1 MKETS
6 NQVEDAQ
13 PKNIIEDELSIKCDD
28 NIKKYTDD
36 IFLISDFLLKNA
48 KTTIDESQGSMY
60 KYCDKKKYFNEKG
73 TKLNDEKCY
82 EDIIRILSE
91 YAEIDECIFIY
102 FEKLGIHLVKVLIKR
117 YISCEEQNTNILS
130 ILKKVGTL
138 LVNNEN
144 ISYIYKKL
152 SKIFRL
158 NLKDNASEEDIK
170 SSFKKFSRLFDIWK
184 IMYNYED
191 YKNKYMIFSGKNC
204 VNIKI
209 NNINKEIAQSFIY
222 INFVKSPLLN
232 INNGLKDCTILRI
245 YNTKD
250 QYKDIKFDDLFGND
264 KRNLSNINAINFTF
278 HRNQL
283 FYTIIEDKGI
293 SGVINDYNFAQNE
306 INRIEILK
314 NFYGKISSIEF
325 SREESQ
331 LNNIY
336 KKPIKYVIN
345 PDKTGIDIYKEKMIE
360 DDWEVLGKKIETLD
374 INLENDTF
382 IPSKY
387 YPKNNNYM
395 KNIKYLGG
403 FESFLPLFK
412 IMKYYINKLEDKKE
426 IIISN
431 TKDMVKTIINHIH
444 ISEYNLM
451 NFYDIIIPLTG
462 ALSSISDKLSED
474 EKNSLFHNNIMNIL
488 YLYIITS
495 PLPKSSKHI
504 FKEVLG
510 FPDEKISIPD
520 IDYNDNIFKKNL
532 SKINNLDWYCF
543 ILFIHFG
550 INILL
555 SKNLIEVFK
564 VIDILFEKFKEIIA
578 LIKNNDTINFQ
589 KQKMILNIKL
599 YVGLINYLFKEDIK
613 EFKEYGVLSQM
624 SNFLSRFVGEEY
636 KEDLAS
642 KCLLVIEL
650 FYALQKFKLDIE
662 KNEIFN
668 KFKEFF
674 SDKEKIIEITESN
687 EDEKTIS
694 NLKKQNI
701 YINIFKPYIRNN
713 LSVSDEEIQINEF
726 IDYKIQFRK
735 LMKEQ
740 FMFNNKWSNK
750 KLFFNKETR
759 RNQLKYKI
767 KNYYTWNYQRPI
779 IYPLLD
785 YKSQYPKFKE
795 YSIGNDFYLTEENK
809 DDYNFTIESESFD
822 DILEKHYDKYFK
834 KITTTEEYEEGKF
847 IKYNVCLI
855 KSTHHIKGIILFENK
870 IGLKNFYFIG
880 YNYKKMNEIPKNNK
894 EIELKEKEIS
904 PIIEEKRK
912 KENEIINN
920 SHCNQGNNLTKL
932 CYGPTFPCP
941 EKDSYIKLKFNIN
954 DIRLIM
960 RRIYFYRKSGLE
972 IFINN
977 KSYYF
982 NFAVNPLSKN
992 DDFKNG
998 ELFCKKFFDLI
1009 GYTLQKIR
1017 CPLSI
1022 NKEIIGYID
1031 LYTDEFKK
1039 SSKNFVDY
1047 LLEHWRD
1054 KKNEYSKD
1062 EKDISTFDMITIL
1075 NLISNRSYNDVY
1087 QYPIFPLLYF
1097 KDVKEIETQY
1107 DEESLIPRDLSIH
1120 IGFQNQT
1127 ERGRMRADE
1136 IIEIYET
1143 NGGINPENL
1152 GQMCY
1157 FRSLYSS
1164 GMSVANF
1171 LVRIFPYCFMNIE
1184 FQGSTFDDSGRLF
1197 RSILDTYENTSYV
1210 SLDFRELIPELY
1222 YLPEILINIDKINF
1236 GIIKNSKKQINN
1248 VELPNDYLDLQKGE
1262 IISFFSFIAGMK
1274 KHLEERKKIDI
1285 FSWLKIIF
1293 GDKQKYRKENHKDYL
1308 FYPVSYISFDKNYG
1322 KIFEEGILARAE
1334 QGTIPLQTIYD
1345 SYKLSIPK
1353 EELSIKQIDKKAI
1366 DTIIN
1371 NSKDYYIINLND
1383 KKKLNCKM
1391 NKEYIFK
1398 DNNNNEIKILSDDL
1412 GKIEIYLD
1420 NIFIKRYYD
1429 QKDIIT
1435 SIDYNKR
1442 LNMFITSSLDGY
1454 VCLYSFPNK
1463 LFTVIKNPNNNYF
1476 DYVLLAANPFPFIIA
1491 YDKKTKEFY
1500 SYSLNGIFIDKK
1512 DITELIENKEKVKI
1526 FPLFDTNGGTHNDT
1540 LIISRDKG
1548 SLRLDLPFFKKQRI
1562 E

>member
-283 FYTIIEDKGI
+283 FYTIIEDKAI
-293 SGVINDYNFAQNE
+293 SGEINNYNFAQNE

-431 TKDMVKTIINHIH
+431 TKDIIKTIINHIH

-532 SKINNLDWYCF
+532 AKKDSLGWYCF
-543 ILFIHFG
+543 ILFAHFE
-550 INILL
+550 INF
-555 SKNLIEVFK
+555 LINKEADK
-564 VIDILFEKFKEIIA
+564 AIQNIFEQFKEIISSINKQPEKYNQTQMFQA
-578 LIKNNDTINFQ
+578 LDNFTLFVGIINCHYP
-589 KQKMILNIKL
+589 NS
-599 YVGLINYLFKEDIK
+599 IK
-613 EFKEYGVLSQM
+613 EFKNTMPLKTFSERICNIG
-624 SNFLSRFVGEEY
+624 NKKT
-636 KEDLAS
+636 KEDLTFEY
-642 KCLLVIEL
+642 LLLLEMFNGLKNLEL
-650 FYALQKFKLDIE
+650 IKDNKI
-662 KNEIFN
+662 KSIFN
-668 KFKEFF
+668 DLF
-674 SDKEKIIEITESN
+674 SDKNIIIN
-687 EDEKTIS
+687 IQDEEAQNIKKL
-694 NLKKQNI
+694 NLKDI
-701 YINIFKPYIRNN
+701 YINNFKYYVENKASISN
-713 LSVSDEEIQINEF
+713 VEILLNEF
-726 IDYKIQFRK
+726 IDYKNQFRK

-740 FMFNNKWSNK
+740 FMFNNLWSNK
-750 KLFFNKETR
+750 KLFFDSEKR
-759 RNQLKYKI
+759 KDQLKYKI

-779 IYPLLD
+779 LYPLLD
-785 YKSQYPKFKE
+785 YK
-795 YSIGNDFYLTEENK
+795 
-809 DDYNFTIESESFD
+809 
-822 DILEKHYDKYFK
+822 
-834 KITTTEEYEEGKF
+834 
-847 IKYNVCLI
+847 
-855 KSTHHIKGIILFENK
+855 
-870 IGLKNFYFIG
+870 
-880 YNYKKMNEIPKNNK
+880 
-894 EIELKEKEIS
+894 
-904 PIIEEKRK
+904 
-912 KENEIINN
+912 
-920 SHCNQGNNLTKL
+920 
-932 CYGPTFPCP
+932 
-941 EKDSYIKLKFNIN
+941 
-954 DIRLIM
+954 
-960 RRIYFYRKSGLE
+960 
-972 IFINN
+972 
-977 KSYYF
+977 
-982 NFAVNPLSKN
+982 
-992 DDFKNG
+992 
-998 ELFCKKFFDLI
+998 
-1009 GYTLQKIR
+1009 
-1017 CPLSI
+1017 
-1022 NKEIIGYID
+1022 
-1031 LYTDEFKK
+1031 
-1039 SSKNFVDY
+1039 
-1047 LLEHWRD
+1047 
-1054 KKNEYSKD
+1054 
-1062 EKDISTFDMITIL
+1062 
-1075 NLISNRSYNDVY
+1075 Y
-1087 QYPIFPLLYF
+1087 QYP
-1097 KDVKEIETQY
+1097 
-1107 DEESLIPRDLSIH
+1107 
-1120 IGFQNQT
+1120 N
-1127 ERGRMRADE
+1127 
-1136 IIEIYET
+1136 
-1143 NGGINPENL
+1143 
-1152 GQMCY
+1152 
-1157 FRSLYSS
+1157 
-1164 GMSVANF
+1164 
-1171 LVRIFPYCFMNIE
+1171 
-1184 FQGSTFDDSGRLF
+1184 
-1197 RSILDTYENTSYV
+1197 
-1210 SLDFRELIPELY
+1210 
-1222 YLPEILINIDKINF
+1222 
-1236 GIIKNSKKQINN
+1236 
-1248 VELPNDYLDLQKGE
+1248 
-1262 IISFFSFIAGMK
+1262 
-1274 KHLEERKKIDI
+1274 
-1285 FSWLKIIF
+1285 
-1293 GDKQKYRKENHKDYL
+1293 
-1308 FYPVSYISFDKNYG
+1308 
-1322 KIFEEGILARAE
+1322 
-1334 QGTIPLQTIYD
+1334 
-1345 SYKLSIPK
+1345 
-1353 EELSIKQIDKKAI
+1353 
-1366 DTIIN
+1366 
-1371 NSKDYYIINLND
+1371 
-1383 KKKLNCKM
+1383 
-1391 NKEYIFK
+1391 
-1398 DNNNNEIKILSDDL
+1398 
-1412 GKIEIYLD
+1412 
-1420 NIFIKRYYD
+1420 
-1429 QKDIIT
+1429 
-1435 SIDYNKR
+1435 
-1442 LNMFITSSLDGY
+1442 
-1454 VCLYSFPNK
+1454 
-1463 LFTVIKNPNNNYF
+1463 
-1476 DYVLLAANPFPFIIA
+1476 
-1491 YDKKTKEFY
+1491 
-1500 SYSLNGIFIDKK
+1500 
-1512 DITELIENKEKVKI
+1512 
-1526 FPLFDTNGGTHNDT
+1526 
-1540 LIISRDKG
+1540 
-1548 SLRLDLPFFKKQRI
+1548 
-1562 E
+1562 